1 MLFLNTNVPF
11 PAFICGVH
19 GSGKSHTTTC
29 VLENALIPSKQLG
42 RLQSSLSALVF
53 SYGQF
58 GGNGSGFTISE
69 AAFLGAPNASGQSH
83 VKKVHVLV
91 WPSNYV
97 KIAKLCLRIPNGTYT
112 CSTLQY

>member
-1 MLFLNTNVPF
+1 MLFLNTNVPSS
-11 PAFICGVH
+11 AFICGMQ
-19 GSGKSHTTTC
+19 GSGKSHTTAC
-29 VLENALIPSKQLG
+29 ILENALIPSKQFG
-42 RLQSSLSALVF
+42 RLQSPLSALVF

-69 AAFLGAPNASGQSH
+69 AAFLGAPIASGQPH

-91 WPSNYV
+91 SPSNYV
-97 KIAKLCLRIPNGTYT
+97 KIAKLYLRVPNGTYT